1 MGEAPVQARFAIGWR
16 QVAACVLTLALTSL
30 ITSSFSLLAVPLGQE
45 FKPSRMV
52 LMLAMTVVSAVSALI
67 SPSLGKLLDRVN
79 MPLAMAIGTALLAAG
94 FMAISLAPSFSL
106 VLAVYALLVAPAN
119 ILLGPLAATVLLSR
133 WFVRQRGK
141 ALGLAI
147 SGIALGNF
155 FFPQIFQ
162 TFLDAWEWRVSLR
175 ALAVMTLAL
184 GLGAAAMTVNRPSD
198 RGLFPD
204 GADADPDRSEA
215 SPAAAQVATMTILR
229 DPTFWLIAALVATVT
244 AGLKGMVTNLG
255 TLSHDAGIDARSGA
269 LLLSTYAA
277 SGFVGKLVF
286 AAFADRLRPHLTMRA
301 SLAGYALGTVAMAF
315 AAGNYAALAGGVAL
329 MGFFGGMMMPMESYL
344 IPRIYGRAIVGR
356 VGGMLNFVL
365 LAFLLVSPPLFGL
378 IFDRTGSYE
387 AIFLTFTT
395 LAVLAFLLVGFV
407 RTERREPPLQAGSP
421 SP

>member
-1 MGEAPVQARFAIGWR
+1 MQTRFAIGWR

-79 MPLAMAIGTALLAAG
+79 MPLAMAIGTGLLAAG
-94 FMAISLAPSFSL
+94 FAAMSLAPNFNL
-106 VLAVYALLVAPAN
+106 VLAVYALLIAPAN
-119 ILLGPLAATVLLSR
+119 ILLGPLAAKVLLSR

-162 TFLDAWEWRVSLR
+162 TFLDAWEWRISLR
-175 ALAVMTLAL
+175 ALAVMTLVL

-204 GADADPDRSEA
+204 GADSDPDRREA
-215 SPAAAQVATMTILR
+215 NPAAAQISAATILK
-229 DPTFWLIAALVATVT
+229 DPTFWLIAGLVATVT

-255 TLSHDAGIDARSGA
+255 TMSHDAGIDARAGA

-277 SGFVGKLVF
+277 SGFIGKLVF
-286 AAFADRLRPHLTMRA
+286 AAFADRLRPHLILRA
-301 SLAGYALGTVAMAF
+301 SLAGYGLGTLAMAF
-315 AAGNYAALAGGVAL
+315 AGGNYWALAGGVAL
-329 MGFFGGMMMPMESYL
+329 MGFFGGMMMPIESYL

-365 LAFLLVSPPLFGL
+365 HSILLISPPLFGL

-387 AIFLTFTT
+387 AIFLTFTA

-407 RTERREPPLQAGSP
+407 RTERREPSLQAASP